1 MASEEMQD
9 AADIMIAALPVLEPP
24 RPQDNPIRV
33 VDRPR
38 ATNRT
43 ADNADS
49 LEEQEFEPDT
59 GSVLWRKVTMTIHD
73 IPWQHMNNYEHM
85 QNHAIT
91 CSKL

>member
-85 QNHAIT
+85 QNVIA
-91 CSKL
+91 CSNL